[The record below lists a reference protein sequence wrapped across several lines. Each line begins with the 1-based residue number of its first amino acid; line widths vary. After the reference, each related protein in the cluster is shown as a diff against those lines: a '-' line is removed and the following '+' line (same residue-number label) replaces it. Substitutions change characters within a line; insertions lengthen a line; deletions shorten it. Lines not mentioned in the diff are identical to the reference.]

1 MPKRRDIKKV
11 LVIGSG
17 PIIIGQAAEFDYAGT
32 QACRSLK
39 EEGIEV
45 VLVNS
50 NPATIMTDLSVADT
64 VYIEPLTV
72 SFLAYILGKERPDGI
87 LATLGGQMGLNLATE
102 LSRAGILTDL
112 GIQVLGTSIAT
123 IQLAEDREAFRRLML
138 TLGHPIPRSK
148 SVTTTEE
155 GLEFAASIGYPLVL
169 RPAYTL
175 GGSGGGFVANDAQML
190 ERLPHALA
198 LSPITQVLVEE
209 SIAGY
214 KEVEYE
220 VIRDSRGNAI
230 TVCNMENF
238 DPVGVHTGDS
248 IVVAPSQTLTDG
260 EYHLLR
266 TAALDIVHHLGVQG
280 GCNVQFALHP
290 NGQYRVIEV
299 NPRVSRSSAL
309 ASKATGYPIARIVAK
324 LALGLT
330 LEEIANPVTEGTTA
344 AFEPALDY
352 VVAKIPRWPF
362 DKFPSAD
369 RSLGTQMKATGEVMA
384 IDRTFPGAI
393 QKAIR
398 SLDIRRNGVTGPTE
412 WDASDS
418 QLWERAVAPSDER
431 LFYIAEALARGIP
444 VSQLNEATSI
454 DSWFL
459 DGLLDIVT
467 MEHWL
472 KDHPDQ
478 WLERIRLV
486 KQMGFSD
493 SRIAHLIGRS
503 EDEVRALRMQ
513 FGVLPVYKMVD
524 TCAGEFPAVTP
535 YYYATYEAENEA
547 TPLEGPK
554 ILVLGSG
561 PIRIG
566 QGIEFDAASVY
577 ALEALQACGYR
588 AIMINNNPET
598 VSTDF
603 NASDR
608 LYFEPLTL
616 EDVLNVIDLEQPLGV
631 IVQFGGQTAINLAE
645 DLDRYGVKI
654 FGTPFAGIRGAEDRE
669 AFDQILRE
677 NGIQRPPGR
686 TATTAC
692 EAMDAARSVGFPVL
706 VRPSYV
712 LGGRAMEIID
722 DEEQLQDYL
731 ARDQEMRADRPL
743 LVDRYMNGLE
753 LEVDAVSD
761 GERVIIPAIME
772 HVERAGIHS
781 GDSVAVLPPIRA
793 SERIIERVVAI
804 TTTLCRSLGVRG
816 LLNVQFVAVGDEVY
830 VIEANPRA
838 SRTVPFIIKATGAP
852 MVEMAIEAA
861 ITGQL
866 GPEWPDG
873 LWPRPRHFAVKMP
886 VFSFGKLEM
895 VDAALGPEMKSTGEV
910 MGIDQDFA
918 SALYKALLAGG
929 FRLPAGGKVLVT
941 IADQD
946 KQEAL
951 PYLEE
956 LSRLGYRLYATT
968 GTLALLSTLGIPAT
982 PVYKLGERRP
992 HLVDL
997 IRQGL
1002 FNLVVNTISVGGHRE
1017 REGFLIRRATVER
1030 GVMCFTSLDTLG
1042 AALEALRTRSRHA
1055 FGVNPLNQWVMR
1067 YRHDVDALSRHQEA
1081 P

>member
-11 LVIGSG
+11 VVIGSG
-17 PIIIGQAAEFDYAGT
+17 PIVIGQAAEFDYAGT

-72 SFLAYILGKERPDGI
+72 SFLAYILGKERPDGL
-87 LATLGGQMGLNLATE
+87 LATLGGQMGLNLATD

-112 GIQVLGTSIAT
+112 GVQVLGTSIAS
-123 IQLAEDREAFRRLML
+123 IELAEDREAFRRLML
-138 TLGHPIPRSK
+138 SLGHPIPHSK

-155 GLEFAASIGYPLVL
+155 GLEFAATIGYPLVL

-175 GGSGGGFVANDAQML
+175 GGSGGGFVHDDIQML

-220 VIRDSRGNAI
+220 MIRDSRGSAI

-324 LALGLT
+324 LAIGLT
-330 LEEIANPVTEGTTA
+330 LEEIANPVTERTTA

-362 DKFPSAD
+362 DKFASAN
-369 RSLGTQMKATGEVMA
+369 RTLGTQMKATGEVMA
-384 IDRTFPGAI
+384 IDRTFPSAI

-398 SLDIRRNGVTGPTE
+398 SLEIKRNGVRGAKEAAATDVE
-412 WDASDS
+412 
-418 QLWERAVAPSDER
+418 LWEGAVIPSDER
-431 LFYIAEALARGIP
+431 LFYIAEALARGIT
-444 VSQLNEATSI
+444 VAQLNEKTWI
-454 DSWFL
+454 DRWFL
-459 DGLLDIVT
+459 EGLQDIVV
-467 MEHWL
+467 MEKWL
-472 KDHPDQ
+472 EDNPQ
-478 WLERIRLV
+478 RWTERIRSL

-493 SRIAHLIGRS
+493 NRIASLVGET
-503 EDEVRALRMQ
+503 EDGVRAQRVQ
-513 FGVLPVYKMVD
+513 QGVVPVYKMVD

-535 YYYATYEAENEA
+535 YYYATYEDENEA

-554 ILVLGSG
+554 ILVMGSG

-577 ALEALQACGYR
+577 ALEALRANGYR

-616 EDVLNVIDLEQPLGV
+616 EDVLNVIDLEKPLGV

-645 DLDRYGVKI
+645 DLHRCGVKI
-654 FGTPFAGIRGAEDRE
+654 FGTQLDGIRGAEDRE
-669 AFDQILRE
+669 AFDQILSA
-677 NGIQRPPGR
+677 NQIQRPPGR
-686 TATTAC
+686 TATTTA
-692 EAMDAARSVGFPVL
+692 EALNAAQTVGFPVL

-722 DEEQLQDYL
+722 DADQLSNYL
-731 ARDQEMRADRPL
+731 LRDQEMRPGRPL
-743 LVDRYMNGLE
+743 LIDRYMNGLE

-761 GERVIIPAIME
+761 GKDVIIPAIME

-781 GDSVAVLPPIRA
+781 GDSVAVLPPVRA
-793 SERIIERVVAI
+793 SKEVLDRVVEI

-852 MVEMAIEAA
+852 MVEMAMTAA
-861 ITGQL
+861 VEGRL
-866 GPEWPDG
+866 RPEWHRG
-873 LWPRPRHFAVKMP
+873 LWPQTRHFAVKMP
-886 VFSFGKLEM
+886 VFSFGKLDM

-956 LSRLGYRLYATT
+956 LARLGYRLYATT
-968 GTLALLSTLGIPAT
+968 GTLALLSAIGIPAT

-1002 FNLVVNTISVGGHRE
+1002 FDLVINTISVGGHRE

-1030 GVMCFTSLDTLG
+1030 GIMCFTSLDTLR
-1042 AALEALRTRSRHA
+1042 AALEALRTRSRQA
-1055 FGVNPLNQWVMR
+1055 FGVNSLNHWVLR
-1067 YRHDVDALSRHQEA
+1067 YRHDMQSLTHQEEMR
-1081 P
+1081 